1 METKM
6 NYCNGNKKSKG
17 ICKRAPFCNICAP
30 AVAKECEEN
39 GDWYLYDSDPNEE
52 PSAVV
57 WPQTLDPNEVVWPQ
71 TLEPNEVVWDQ
82 NKPNLT
88 GAIIPL
94 KKIPTYNADTV
105 PFFPLED
112 EPKQENKKNR
122 YISPLVLEY
131 LAERQLYN

>member
-39 GDWYLYDSDPNEE
+39 GDWYLYDDEPNEE
-52 PSAVV
+52 SSA
-57 WPQTLDPNEVVWPQ
+57 VVWPQ

-82 NKPNLT
+82 NKPNLM

-112 EPKQENKKNR
+112 EPKQEMKKNR

-131 LAERQLYN
+131 LAEQQLYN